1 MSRRN
6 YAKSQLFL
14 MEFIIVV
21 LFFAL
26 CTSIC
31 ISAFVKADSIS
42 KESKELNHSLI
53 LAQSA
58 AETIK
63 GLDFNE
69 LDQLSELT
77 GLYEAENGK
86 FRGYYSNDFK
96 SLGDTG
102 KASEDAKEAYVMEAT
117 LKVKDKM
124 LTAAITVREKSSKD
138 NICRLEIKK
147 YLPDGV

>member
-1 MSRRN
+1 MSRRD

-26 CTSIC
+26 CTSVC

-42 KESKELNHSLI
+42 KGSKELNDALI

-58 AETIK
+58 AESIK
-63 GLDFNE
+63 GLNYNE
-69 LDQLSELT
+69 LDRLSGLT
-77 GLYEAENGK
+77 GLYQEEKNK
-86 FRGYYSNDFK
+86 FRGYYSKNFE
-96 SLGDTG
+96 SLGNTG
-102 KASEDAKEAYVMEAT
+102 KTSEDAKAVYVMETT
-117 LKVKDKM
+117 LSVKDKM
-124 LTAAITVREKSSKD
+124 LTASITVREKSSKD

-147 YLPDGV
+147 YLPDEV